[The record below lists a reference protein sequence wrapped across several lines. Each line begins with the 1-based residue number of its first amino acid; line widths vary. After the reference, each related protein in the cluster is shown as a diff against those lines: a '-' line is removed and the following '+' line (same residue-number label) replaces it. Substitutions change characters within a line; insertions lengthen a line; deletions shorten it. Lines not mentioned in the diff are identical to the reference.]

1 MSCVRPG
8 AAGRGDIDL
17 DPLRTRSL
25 PFLTRR
31 NYFYEMIHLIP
42 WGVVTA
48 TCESTVASIIVAKTF
63 HGSHWMV
70 TVASASPFFANILSL
85 VWGMLC
91 VGRRKVMVVTA
102 FAVPVTAM
110 MFAVALI
117 PHEDNL
123 GWLFVGVMAVAQAF
137 MSGVV
142 TSRTALW
149 KANYPQHIRGTITAR
164 LQTMRF
170 LVGICSSFALAAL
183 FDVEPGLYRVVFPV
197 VGVCGIAGIFL
208 LRKIRVRGEKSA
220 QRSLRRRSDS
230 DLERGLAEPFSLVA
244 LLSPGHVFG
253 HMFDVLRRDSRFRR
267 YCMAM
272 MLSGSANLIVV
283 PVMVVIVTDTL
294 QMSYMGG
301 IGLLFALHRLVL
313 LGSLQRWGRFLDRVG
328 VVRFREI
335 NQLCW
340 AASLLFG
347 MFGSMMLA
355 SNIDSRPYL
364 LPGAMFLF
372 LLSRLATGAGV
383 GGGALAWNLGHLH
396 FAKSEDAEVYMGIHV
411 FLAGLRGLT
420 MPFLGIWLWST
431 VGWGVWGIA
440 LTLSLLGLGVYTV
453 MARAERRANGSPNL
467 SAR

>member
-1 MSCVRPG
+1 
-8 AAGRGDIDL
+8 
-17 DPLRTRSL
+17 
-25 PFLTRR
+25 
-31 NYFYEMIHLIP
+31 
-42 WGVVTA
+42 
-48 TCESTVASIIVAKTF
+48 VA
-63 HGSHWMV
+63 
-70 TVASASPFFANILSL
+70 
-85 VWGMLC
+85 
-91 VGRRKVMVVTA
+91 
-102 FAVPVTAM
+102 
-110 MFAVALI
+110 
-117 PHEDNL
+117 
-123 GWLFVGVMAVAQAF
+123 
-137 MSGVV
+137 
-142 TSRTALW
+142 
-149 KANYPQHIRGTITAR
+149 
-164 LQTMRF
+164 
-170 LVGICSSFALAAL
+170 
-183 FDVEPGLYRVVFPV
+183 FPV
-197 VGVCGIAGIFL
+197 VGVCGIVGVFL

-294 QMSYMGG
+294 QMSYLGG